1 MAFNNGFPMNYGYMQ
16 QPPVYPQPGQQ
27 VPQPQQD
34 SAITWVIGEAGAKSF
49 LMGPNK
55 TIPLGDTE
63 AQTIYIKSTD
73 SSGMPTMKVI
83 DYTIRDSA
91 NAAQRTPLDDKV
103 VEYVKRDELE
113 AVKGELLK
121 EIANLKEDLGA

>member
-1 MAFNNGFPMNYGYMQ
+1 
-16 QPPVYPQPGQQ
+16 
-27 VPQPQQD
+27 
-34 SAITWVIGEAGAKSF
+34 
-49 LMGPNK
+49 MGPNK
-55 TIPLGDTE
+55 TIPLWDTE